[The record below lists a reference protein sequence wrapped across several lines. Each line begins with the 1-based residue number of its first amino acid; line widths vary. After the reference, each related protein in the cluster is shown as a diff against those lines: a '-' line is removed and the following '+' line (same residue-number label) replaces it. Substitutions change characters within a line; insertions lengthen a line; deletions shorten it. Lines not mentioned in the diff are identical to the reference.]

1 MIEHERGFDYACNS
15 CRLLRV
21 ADIGLDRAERAVL
34 LALGLLSKRHG
45 QRFEFQRI
53 ADDRAGRVAFD
64 IADAVRADPGKLQRI
79 DHRLRLL
86 SQTRGGV
93 AALG

>member
-1 MIEHERGFDYACNS
+1 MQHERGFDHAGNS
-15 CRLLRV
+15 RRLLRM
-21 ADIGLDRAERAVL
+21 ADIGLDRADGAVL
-34 LALGLLSKRHG
+34 LALGFLSKRHG
-45 QRFEFQRI
+45 QRFDFQRI